1 MHASTEIGWLL
12 LAVAVAMAGIGLWST
27 IRTPPQLLWGQS
39 LIGRVNTSNNWMFN
53 DADGSELSPAGKV
66 LLRLVGLGLMAGA
79 VVVFIIAVKRL

>member
-1 MHASTEIGWLL
+1 MHASTETGWLL
-12 LAVAVAMAGIGLWST
+12 LAVAVAMAGIGLWSI

-53 DADGSELSPAGKV
+53 DAEGSEPSPAGKV

-79 VVVFIIAVKRL
+79 VVVLIIGVKRL